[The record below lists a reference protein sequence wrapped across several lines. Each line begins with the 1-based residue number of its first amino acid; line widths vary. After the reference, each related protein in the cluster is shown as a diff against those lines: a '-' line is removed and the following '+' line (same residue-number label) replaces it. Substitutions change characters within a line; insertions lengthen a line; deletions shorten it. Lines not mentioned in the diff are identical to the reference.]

1 MMLLSYALLCFL
13 LASTASAG
21 GPPHPG
27 RPVVAMG
34 TNLPPGYNPNGL
46 EPGRVYTVLR
56 RTLVSH
62 MITIRGNTRNLTVL
76 LQGLLF
82 KPDEMVL
89 VVYICPVQ
97 DLPNVVYVLVLEK
110 VTKKHKYMPEEY
122 ETVKLAT
129 LFDNG
134 AKPGKFF
141 SPSAKRKRKE
151 LNELLDRLRRLE
163 NVAINWKWAQVAIAT
178 ELKITAESKQK
189 HEVKLTGE
197 MLKEMKK
204 NSGKNET
211 FGFRCL

>member
-76 LQGLLF
+76 LQGSPMKWSWLSTF
-82 KPDEMVL
+82 
-89 VVYICPVQ
+89 VQ
-97 DLPNVVYVLVLEK
+97 
-110 VTKKHKYMPEEY
+110 
-122 ETVKLAT
+122 
-129 LFDNG
+129 
-134 AKPGKFF
+134 
-141 SPSAKRKRKE
+141 S
-151 LNELLDRLRRLE
+151 
-163 NVAINWKWAQVAIAT
+163 
-178 ELKITAESKQK
+178 
-189 HEVKLTGE
+189 
-197 MLKEMKK
+197 
-204 NSGKNET
+204 ET
-211 FGFRCL
+211 FQMLSMC